1 MADSTAARLGG
12 ISGIL
17 FVALFFRS
25 YITLPDAP
33 VATSRP
39 QDVLDYFANRQDG
52 ILLFDGLLLIFAAF
66 FLWFVGVLYGVLRRA
81 EDEGVGLAAVAL
93 AGGLLWI
100 TLLLAGAAVE
110 ILHAATLARFEN
122 FRPDAQ
128 IGFLSLVLSGWM
140 YRFALVGMSV
150 LIAATSVVVLRTGV
164 LPRWVAFGGFV
175 AALFALLRFL
185 IPWVAYW
192 GCCGWWRS
200 RCSCS
205 WALAALPRSVPG
217 GWSAACNFGQGH
229 GSIYPTSGKRHSRVM
244 RQIPDLVGKFSRF
257 VPELACRELRR
268 TPLLGTWL
276 NKGKESQDVLFFSPL
291 VRVAARPFQAEGV
304 GRG

>member
-1 MADSTAARLGG
+1 MADSIAARLGG

-25 YITLPDAP
+25 YITPPDAP
-33 VATSRP
+33 VARSRP

-52 ILLFDGLLLIFAAF
+52 ILLFNGLLLIFAAF

-93 AGGLLWI
+93 AGGLLFI
-100 TLLLAGAAVE
+100 TLALAGAAVE
-110 ILHAATLARFEN
+110 ILHPATLARFEN

-164 LPRWVAFGGFV
+164 LPRWVALGGFV

-185 IPWVAYW
+185 IPW
-192 GCCGWWRS
+192 
-200 RCSCS
+200 
-205 WALAALPRSVPG
+205 G
-217 GWSAACNFGQGH
+217 G
-229 GSIYPTSGKRHSRVM
+229 
-244 RQIPDLVGKFSRF
+244 
-257 VPELACRELRR
+257 
-268 TPLLGTWL
+268 LLGLVWVVAV
-276 NKGKESQDVLFFSPL
+276 SVLLLMGLGGPSTLGPRRLARSP
-291 VRVAARPFQAEGV
+291 
-304 GRG
+304 